1 MATKKITPN
10 RYKVEETKQDKA
22 LMRIKRKALFGK
34 FFLILFVS
42 VMSVSCIYM
51 HDAVLQCPLFDVKTI
66 MIDGLDRVNRNEVLA
81 LTGLDQPANIFEL
94 RPDILE
100 KQLNAHPWVQ
110 TAMVKRRLLST
121 VAISIQEQK
130 PLAIVSIENLT
141 DIVINTQGAPFKE
154 YEPAKDQLDTL
165 PVISGVDLSLSNN
178 TYLFEGDL
186 FNAVLDLLKIKSI
199 GQIHGIFGDEN
210 TGLLINILNTAPD
223 AGLISNPDK
232 ETHMTDTYIPVKLGF
247 DRFKEKLARAG
258 QIQRYMTENHPDKT
272 ICAMDLFD
280 LEKVFVKTKNAAHNI
295 TKKGV

>member
-1 MATKKITPN
+1 
-10 RYKVEETKQDKA
+10 
-22 LMRIKRKALFGK
+22 
-34 FFLILFVS
+34 
-42 VMSVSCIYM
+42 MSVSCIYM

-199 GQIHGIFGDEN
+199 GRYTAFLETKIQDFSLIF
-210 TGLLINILNTAPD
+210 
-223 AGLISNPDK
+223 
-232 ETHMTDTYIPVKLGF
+232 
-247 DRFKEKLARAG
+247 
-258 QIQRYMTENHPDKT
+258 
-272 ICAMDLFD
+272 
-280 LEKVFVKTKNAAHNI
+280 
-295 TKKGV
+295 